1 MVSETSD
8 LECSLNVMSALS
20 NLFKNNPAVKTLSK
34 IYGSLEQIKKN
45 TEVTRIASANPYL
58 QRVREFNRSS
68 QLSFSATVE
77 LLSSERISFARFGDG
92 ELKLMLRPTYKLAF
106 QKNSQGLR
114 EALAR
119 VVALGKK
126 SPKKLLVGFP
136 QTYQDLHWSGVWVD
150 IADETLE
157 LFDGLKRVGNAHVT
171 RPIFFEDLGV
181 NGVELWRAVW
191 AGKKVRVI
199 TGKGSRFEM
208 IAALFDNVASAEFTH
223 STATNAFEDLE
234 RLNAE
239 LASTTEELYLIALGP
254 AGTVLAAELAEAG
267 KWAIDLGHIS
277 DSYENVFKGAV
288 RPELK
293 PISAKG

>member
-1 MVSETSD
+1 
-8 LECSLNVMSALS
+8 MSALS

-58 QRVREFNRSS
+58 TRIRDFDKAA
-68 QLSFSATVE
+68 QLSFTDTVE
-77 LLSSERISFARFGDG
+77 LLAKERISFARFGDG

-106 QKNSQGLR
+106 QKNSQALR
-114 EALAR
+114 ESLAE

-136 QTYQDLHWSGVWVD
+136 QMYHDLHWSGVWVD

-157 LFDGLKRVGNAHVT
+157 LFGDLKRVGNAHVT
-171 RPIFFEDLGV
+171 RPIFFEDLGAA
-181 NGVELWRAVW
+181 GVDLWRAVW
-191 AGKKVRVI
+191 AGKKIRVI
-199 TGKGSRFEM
+199 TGKGSRFEL
-208 IAALFDNVASAEFTH
+208 IPALFDNVASVDFTY
-223 STATNAFEDLE
+223 STSSNAFEDLA
-234 RLNAE
+234 RLNGE

-254 AGTVLAAELAEAG
+254 AGTVLAAQLAESG

-293 PISAKG
+293 PVTKAN